1 VFADDPDILAAGG
14 AEPLRPLLPYLA
26 SARDLRLNVVIS
38 RPVAG
43 ASRAMFDV
51 ALQGVRDT
59 GGTALIMSG
68 DRAEGQLL
76 PKLYAEPMIAGRGRL
91 ARRGERPALVQ
102 VAHFEPA
109 TVTDAAAAEPPEPRN
124 TARPPAT
131 PAPPTRRERRDAP

>member
-1 VFADDPDILAAGG
+1 MV
-14 AEPLRPLLPYLA
+14 
-26 SARDLRLNVVIS
+26 S

-59 GGTALIMSG
+59 GATALIMSG
-68 DRAEGQLL
+68 DRSEGQLL

-109 TVTDAAAAEPPEPRN
+109 TVTDAAAAGPAEPQD
-124 TARPPAT
+124 AVRPQAE
-131 PAPPTRRERRDAP
+131 AGPPTRRERRDAS